1 MVMLGATLSIVP
13 WTLDFRSED
22 FGWNLSFCCTLH
34 TAHCTLHTAL
44 CSGQSVTKCK
54 SKCRLCYFL
63 GNVTLDQA
71 GPRSIKCF
79 LNLKKKS
86 ILLKRKSWAELSLLL
101 LFTSSCVT
109 QDKTSDLKEKPSVKK
124 GIVTRHCCRKDNVL
138 LSPPKH
144 WPISHVHNTQCISLP
159 MHDAVRSHRMENT
172 WDQNMIVAA
181 CNWGFFSSIIF
192 IPHMVMSSAW
202 ITHGIR
208 TWSWHALETT

>member
-1 MVMLGATLSIVP
+1 MLGATLSIVP

-22 FGWNLSFCCTLH
+22 FGWNLTFC
-34 TAHCTLHTAL
+34 CTLHTAL

-124 GIVTRHCCRKDNVL
+124 RIVTRHCCRKDNVQNKVL
-138 LSPPKH
+138 ADFSCPQHTMHIITNAWCCKITPRGKH
-144 WPISHVHNTQCISLP
+144 MGSE
-159 MHDAVRSHRMENT
+159 HDRGRM
-172 WDQNMIVAA
+172 
-181 CNWGFFSSIIF
+181 
-192 IPHMVMSSAW
+192 
-202 ITHGIR
+202 
-208 TWSWHALETT
+208 